1 MAENLIVIRSGNYD
15 PENLGPI
22 SETEWQTYVAED
34 IRGFFGAPDFDLHGL
49 RFQDGRLELFV
60 QTQEQ
65 IEELVDIAKDLGAS
79 VLDPE
84 GFLYMRMYDSDTN
97 SWPVVIFR
105 VTQTPLSSVPQ
116 IKKQLTYNW
125 GWTSPVWIV
134 PVFLI
139 TQLSIDGLLGDG
151 YYKNHLWTHHLAAV
165 LVAATYIV
173 VGWKH
178 NRQDPPPLAE
188 YHFLMIPLEYLSI
201 PWLAMWGM
209 MVYLS
214 N

>member
-1 MAENLIVIRSGNYD
+1 MAENLIVVRSGNFD

-34 IRGFFGAPDFDLHGL
+34 IRGFFGAPDFDLQGL
-49 RFQDGRLELFV
+49 SFQDGRLELFA

-65 IEELVDIAKDLGAS
+65 LEELVDIAKDLGAS
-79 VLDPE
+79 VLDSE
-84 GFLYMRMYDSDTN
+84 GSLYMRMYDSATN
-97 SWPVVIFR
+97 WWPVVIFR
-105 VTQTPLSSVPQ
+105 ITQASLSSLSE
-116 IKKQLTYNW
+116 KKQPPYNW
-125 GWTSPVWIV
+125 GWTSPLWIV

-151 YYKNHLWTHHLAAV
+151 YYTNHSWAHHLAAV
-165 LVAATYIV
+165 LVAVTYIV

-178 NRQDPPPLAE
+178 NRQAPPPLTE

-209 MVYLS
+209 MVYL
-214 N
+214 NN